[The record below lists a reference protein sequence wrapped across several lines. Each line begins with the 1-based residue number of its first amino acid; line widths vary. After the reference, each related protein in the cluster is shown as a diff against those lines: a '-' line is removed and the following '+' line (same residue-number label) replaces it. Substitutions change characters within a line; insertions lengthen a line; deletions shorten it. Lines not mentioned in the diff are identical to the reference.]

1 MEYRRPN
8 LYQSHATESKEQ
20 SQPSRLAFLLSWHK
34 SVELDIDISANTKSG
49 KHPGLTPRVLLLM
62 LLLAPANA
70 YILVEMEVVRYT
82 YPTWIVPLANVVFTL
97 MVVVILNDLIR
108 RMAPRIA
115 LRQDE
120 LLVLHARGFVLS
132 AHRIV

>member
-1 MEYRRPN
+1 M
-8 LYQSHATESKEQ
+8 
-20 SQPSRLAFLLSWHK
+20 
-34 SVELDIDISANTKSG
+34 ELDIDISANTKSS
-49 KHPGLTPRVLLLM
+49 KQPGLTPRVLLLT

-115 LRQDE
+115 LRQEE

>member
-1 MEYRRPN
+1 M
-8 LYQSHATESKEQ
+8 
-20 SQPSRLAFLLSWHK
+20 
-34 SVELDIDISANTKSG
+34 ELDIDISANTKSG